1 MPIWLHVDPRN
12 GVPIYVQLVEQ
23 VKHALEIGSL
33 QPGDSLP
40 TVREVASELTIAP
53 NTIVK
58 AYNELQ
64 RLELIE
70 SRPGKGTIVTGK
82 AEASLLR
89 QQAEAITTRLGVL
102 IRDAVSLGLTED
114 ELRACFETEMHH
126 HFHEQRRQGETV

>member
-1 MPIWLHVDPRN
+1 MSIRLHIDPRN
-12 GVPIYVQLVEQ
+12 GVPMYMQLIEQ

-40 TVREVASELTIAP
+40 PVRELASGLTIAP

-58 AYNELQ
+58 AYTELQ

-82 AEASLLR
+82 AGATLLR
-89 QQAEAITTRLGVL
+89 QQIEATATRLSML
-102 IRDAVSLGLTED
+102 IRDAVGLGFTED
-114 ELRACFETEMHH
+114 ELRACFETEIHH
-126 HFHEQRRQGETV
+126 HFREQ